1 MAKKSQKDPKAPLK
15 KIVTPTRRPAW
26 MVLRERIVS
35 SLSAYLTRRPHRSF
49 RMTRRRDY
57 VRPLALPGY
66 WAFTAYVWKTF
77 AAHKRQFIGLILIS
91 AVLGAVFVG
100 LASQDL
106 YSQLS
111 GLLDSTNNDTFT
123 GWWGSV
129 GQASLL
135 LLSGLTGGLTPEL
148 TEAQQIY
155 SVIFFLLSWLT
166 TVWLLRATLSG
177 ARPRIRDGLYNAGA
191 PIVSTGIV
199 MAVLILQLVPGTIGV
214 IVMNAAISTNL
225 FSSGLLAMLISVGA
239 GLLVLVSVYLVTSTL
254 IALVVVTLPGMY
266 PLQAIRTAGDLV
278 VGRRLRILLRLGW
291 SLLGTVV
298 VWCIVVLAAI
308 LLDRG
313 IKHVLPVINGLPLVP
328 VVIALASAAI
338 VVWNSGYTYLLYR
351 KVVEDDAAPA

>member
-1 MAKKSQKDPKAPLK
+1 
-15 KIVTPTRRPAW
+15 
-26 MVLRERIVS
+26 
-35 SLSAYLTRRPHRSF
+35 
-49 RMTRRRDY
+49 
-57 VRPLALPGY
+57 
-66 WAFTAYVWKTF
+66 
-77 AAHKRQFIGLILIS
+77 
-91 AVLGAVFVG
+91 
-100 LASQDL
+100 
-106 YSQLS
+106 
-111 GLLDSTNNDTFT
+111 
-123 GWWGSV
+123 
-129 GQASLL
+129 
-135 LLSGLTGGLTPEL
+135 LTGGLTPEL